1 MTLNLTDENFSINLL
16 LNFPFA
22 YDEDKEIML
31 FDFMTEN
38 FKMPTDDW
46 FNELTGKT
54 DENGNEIEPWDGY
67 TFFNKINKNVTFY
80 AEFHPSETVYFFN
93 ETYLGNS
100 GGNFRLSLLTWSE
113 LMKIVN
119 HNKKNPSLIFLL
131 LLPLTIGN
139 ESEKEEIEQEIT
151 KHLKQTVLNPA
162 HFPTITNFLVKHLIF
177 DDHEMNVFEHKKGI
191 GLVNKR
197 NHSERNRNNDEA
209 DLIAI
214 NEIIELATK

>member
-1 MTLNLTDENFSINLL
+1 MTLNLTDENFCINLL

-22 YDEDKEIML
+22 YDQDKEIML
-31 FDFMTEN
+31 FDYMCEN
-38 FKMPTDDW
+38 FKMPTNEW

-67 TFFNKINKNVTFY
+67 TFFHKINKNVTIY

-93 ETYLGNS
+93 ETYLGNT
-100 GGNFRLSLLTWSE
+100 GGNFHLSLFTWSE
-113 LMKIVN
+113 LMKIVK

-139 ESEKEEIEQEIT
+139 EQEKEEIELEIN
-151 KHLKQTVLNPA
+151 KHLKQTVLNPE

-177 DDHEMNVFEHKKGI
+177 ADNEMNVFEHKKGI
-191 GLVNKR
+191 GLVNNR
-197 NHSERNRNNDEA
+197 NHSERNKNNDVV